1 MLAGARPEK
10 YRETAFV
17 RINITRE
24 YLETLL
30 CNRCIHQAAN
40 REWICREWVCCGD
53 LHPFT
58 GGTLAWLSGG
68 VSLWDGSPAS
78 APVAPGAVGGCLS
91 RPCCRPLSGGDG
103 CMAALR
109 SGGRHLE
116 AADYRGDPTTKGV
129 PTGCATRTP
138 GQDQW
143 SLFPINVIR
152 RTIETRGSLS
162 TFIQPNL

>member
-1 MLAGARPEK
+1 VQRHSLGSCPMLAGARPEK

-40 REWICREWVCCGD
+40 REWICREWVCCGE

-68 VSLWDGSPAS
+68 GVT
-78 APVAPGAVGGCLS
+78 VGRLPCQRS
-91 RPCCRPLSGGDG
+91 RSTG
-103 CMAALR
+103 R
-109 SGGRHLE
+109 SGRMPLQALLSPSQWRGRMHGGSAQWRE
-116 AADYRGDPTTKGV
+116 AP
-129 PTGCATRTP
+129 
-138 GQDQW
+138 
-143 SLFPINVIR
+143 
-152 RTIETRGSLS
+152 RGSRLQRGPHYKGRSYGLCYPHPWTRSMVTLS
-162 TFIQPNL
+162 D